1 VSDIGLRIE
10 FQTVVCT
17 VSSVT
22 TLGHRTKA
30 ARSEER
36 NVAPSLLMSSAIC
49 SKGHSLCFD
58 VF

>member
-1 VSDIGLRIE
+1 MSDSGLRIE

-17 VSSVT
+17 VSSVI

-30 ARSEER
+30 ARSVER
-36 NVAPSLLMSSAIC
+36 IATASLLMSSAIC
-49 SKGHSLCFD
+49 SKGHILCFD